1 MISLKREAACDR
13 DRLHNRGRRVA
24 PSSAAPASHGV
35 GEGAVGVP
43 LQASL
48 RLRRRHELPQGRRVL
63 DGYGDLEDWGC
74 GTAYA
79 SKFVRASAYRGVDG
93 SAGYADVVADL
104 RLYRSRTPCL
114 LMRHVL
120 EHDLEWCK
128 ILDNAIASFERRMV
142 LVVFTPFA
150 EQTRV
155 LKVGP
160 SEIPDIAF
168 AKRELLA
175 RIPSDCRVS
184 EESLQTRSTYGR
196 EHLFYI
202 DRPAPGEAPARLRV

>member
-1 MISLKREAACDR
+1 VKRRATEIVYTIADVVLHPL
-13 DRLHNRGRRVA
+13 RL
-24 PSSAAPASHGV
+24 
-35 GEGAVGVP
+35 
-43 LQASL
+43 
-48 RLRRRHELPQGRRVL
+48 LRRRMGSAKGPWEYRFRRRFAYGDDTSYRKAVAFL